1 MKNKK
6 RKGYVLAFIMIL
18 SFAMTILLLQTGN
31 ILLRRT
37 VYAQNNFNNNYKP
50 ALILEPYSHKI
61 LEDTINGWT

>member
-1 MKNKK
+1 
-6 RKGYVLAFIMIL
+6 MIL

>member
-31 ILLRRT
+31 ILVRRT
-37 VYAQNNFNNNYKP
+37 VYAKNNFKNNYKS